1 MVWYSAALNV
11 HGTFTPETDY
21 FTAATLMD
29 GATLDLSEKTGV
41 WSTTSLFTNGNTLS
55 FAAGTIYVDL
65 GEREIDF
72 GESGLVKIV
81 SWAEKPADVKFKTTV
96 PKRYSLSPRDDGL
109 YCVKTSGTVVFV
121 R

>member
-1 MVWYSAALNV
+1 M
-11 HGTFTPETDY
+11 
-21 FTAATLMD
+21 MD
-29 GATLDLSEKTGV
+29 GSTIDLSKKTEV
-41 WSTTSLFTNGNTLS
+41 WSTTSSSLNANTLQ
-55 FAAGTIYVDL
+55 FAPGGTVKVEM

-72 GESGLVKIV
+72 GESDLVKIV
-81 SWAEKPADVKFKTTV
+81 SWTEKPVGVKFKTTV